1 MKDLCRQLPDLGR
14 LAYPMRGEATNRVL
28 LGCKRHGRPDLRKEG
43 SGGNDLGGKQTR
55 RPEDY
60 RMTAAALRGP
70 ALKSL
75 SGVSWFSRPTGLLG
89 KADVTGEETGKR
101 TLSAT
106 AVGVQS
112 SEERSAEITLGSA

>member
-1 MKDLCRQLPDLGR
+1 MAA
-14 LAYPMRGEATNRVL
+14 LAPLLEA
-28 LGCKRHGRPDLRKEG
+28 

-60 RMTAAALRGP
+60 RMTAAAKDPP

-75 SGVSWFSRPTGLLG
+75 SGMLWFSRPSGLLG
-89 KADVTGEETGKR
+89 KADVTGEETGKC

-106 AVGVQS
+106 VVGVQA
-112 SEERSAEITLGSA
+112 SEDRSAEITLGKA